1 LCFKNETDGVMEMF
15 QKIKKSRKSWLPVGF
30 SVVWPIAFV
39 TLFLAACQAVNT
51 TAGGTVGIDR
61 TQYMAV
67 SSRQVEQS
75 SAKSYLKTL
84 QEENGKGNL
93 NTDAAQVKRIRAIA
107 SRIIPQTGVFRPDA
121 PRWAW
126 EVNVISSKNV
136 NAWCMAGGKIA
147 FYTGLLDTLKLSDDE
162 VAAVMGHEIAH
173 ALREHSRERAS
184 EQMITQLGVAIGG
197 AVLGF
202 GQLGND
208 ALSKAVDLTLSLPHS
223 RQHETE
229 ADRIGVELS
238 ARAGYNPE
246 AAVTLWEKMGRLS
259 ESRPPELLS
268 THPAPESRIEALKR
282 DATLVYPLY
291 QAASKVR

>member
-1 LCFKNETDGVMEMF
+1 MGMF
-15 QKIKKSRKSWLPVGF
+15 QKTTQLKKVCLPARLSMSGV
-30 SVVWPIAFV
+30 FV
-39 TLFLAACQAVNT
+39 FTTLFFGGCQAVNT
-51 TAGGTVGIDR
+51 TAGGAVGVER

-75 SAKSYLKTL
+75 SAKSYLKIL
-84 QEENGKGNL
+84 QEENSKGKL
-93 NTDAAQVKRIRAIA
+93 NTDVAQVKRIRAIA
-107 SRIIPQTGVFRPDA
+107 ARIIPQTGVFRPDA

-126 EVNVISSKNV
+126 EVNVISSKTV

-184 EQMITQLGVAIGG
+184 EQMFTQLGVAIGG
-197 AVLGF
+197 AVLGV

-208 ALSKAVDLTLSLPHS
+208 ALTKAVDVTLSLPHS

-268 THPAPESRIEALKR
+268 THPAPESRMEGLRR
-282 DATLVYPLY
+282 DAAIVYPFYLS
-291 QAASKVR
+291 ANKAR

>member
-1 LCFKNETDGVMEMF
+1 VIQIL
-15 QKIKKSRKSWLPVGF
+15 RKF
-30 SVVWPIAFV
+30 SKTPKHNALGKFSSLRFALAA
-39 TLFLAACQAVNT
+39 TLFLGACQAVNT
-51 TAGGTVGIDR
+51 TTGGAVGVER

-75 SAKSYLKTL
+75 SAKSYSKTM
-84 QEENGKGNL
+84 QEENAKGNL
-93 NTDAAQVKRIRAIA
+93 NTDPAQVKRIRAIA
-107 SRIIPQTGVFRPDA
+107 ARIIPQTGIFRPDA

-197 AVLGF
+197 AVLGL

-208 ALSKAVDLTLSLPHS
+208 ALSKAVDVTLSLPHS

-238 ARAGYNPE
+238 ARAGYNPD

-268 THPAPESRIEALKR
+268 THPAPESRMEALRR
-282 DATLVYPLY
+282 DAAIVYPFY
-291 QAASKVR
+291 QAASKQR

>member
-1 LCFKNETDGVMEMF
+1 MGQFKSVEKN
-15 QKIKKSRKSWLPVGF
+15 ISSKKLSR
-30 SVVWPIAFV
+30 
-39 TLFLAACQAVNT
+39 FLLTNLAGLAALSLVACQAVNT
-51 TAGGTVGIDR
+51 TAGGAVGVDR

-75 SAKSYLKTL
+75 SAKSYIKTI
-84 QEENGKGNL
+84 QDENAKGTL
-93 NTDAAQVKRIRAIA
+93 NSDPVQVKRIRTIA
-107 SRIIPQTGVFRPDA
+107 ARIIPQTGVFRADA

-126 EVNVISSKNV
+126 EVNVITSKNV

-147 FYTGLLDTLKLSDDE
+147 FYTGLLDTLKLTDDE

-184 EQMITQLGVAIGG
+184 EQMMTQLGVAIGG

-223 RQHETE
+223 RQHESE
-229 ADRIGVELS
+229 ADRIGVELA

-246 AAVTLWEKMGRLS
+246 AAVSLWDKMGRLT
-259 ESRPPELLS
+259 ESRPPEFLS
-268 THPAPESRIEALKR
+268 THPAPESRMEALRR
-282 DATLVYPLY
+282 DAIIVYPFY
-291 QAASKVR
+291 QSANKAR

>member
-1 LCFKNETDGVMEMF
+1 MQTF
-15 QKIKKSRKSWLPVGF
+15 QKTKKTMERKTAGRF
-30 SVVWPIAFV
+30 MMGA
-39 TLFLAACQAVNT
+39 LALVASLSLGGCQAVNT
-51 TAGGTVGIDR
+51 TAGGAVGVER

-84 QEENGKGNL
+84 QEENNKGNL
-93 NTDAAQVKRIRAIA
+93 NTDPVQVKRIRAIA
-107 SRIIPQTGVFRPDA
+107 ARIIPQTGVFRADA

-126 EVNVISSKNV
+126 EVNVISSKTV

-184 EQMITQLGVAIGG
+184 EQMVTSLGVAIGG

-208 ALSKAVDLTLSLPHS
+208 ALSKAVDVTLALPHS

-268 THPAPESRIEALKR
+268 THPAPESRMEGLRR
-282 DATLVYPLY
+282 DAAVVYPFY
-291 QAASKVR
+291 VAANKQR